1 MLLTTISYDLID
13 DSSDILREYII
24 TLLCNICIRIYFGE
38 SIGLSRFDDK
48 VVSLEDE
55 NAVVLKLPLGFIMRL
70 RLVAVH
76 CI

>member
-1 MLLTTISYDLID
+1 MTISYDLID

-38 SIGLSRFDDK
+38 SIGLSRFYDK

-55 NAVVLKLPLGFIMRL
+55 NAVVGFIMKL
-70 RLVAVH
+70 RLVALC